1 MFMLTGMVTEIRK
14 GSRPHLYIEDHLRAR
29 DMSDTKLAGRLDVA
43 RETVYRWRTEQH
55 RLNPEKIAA
64 IADALGIEPE
74 DLWSP
79 PTTRTNLNVLAKLLD
94 DHDFETIEI
103 TFEKVSQPFIML
115 PSR

>member
-1 MFMLTGMVTEIRK
+1 MSMLTGMVTEIRK
-14 GSRPHLYIEDHLRAR
+14 GSRPHLYIEEHMRAR
-29 DMSDTKLAGRLDVA
+29 DMSDTKLAGRLEVA

-64 IADALGIEPE
+64 IADALGIDPE

-79 PTTRTNLNVLAKLLD
+79 PTKRSNLNVLAKYLD

-103 TFEKVSQPFIML
+103 TLKRLANRS
-115 PSR
+115 